1 MKKVYEKPQF
11 MFESFEMS
19 TNIASGCQHT
29 NVTYSS
35 GQTGCGYQVGGDRFN
50 NETTIFTSEV
60 SCEATQDDGV
70 YNGICY
76 HVPTAGNNIFNS

>member
-35 GQTGCGYQVGGDRFN
+35 GQTGCGYKVGRFDDMIVF
-50 NETTIFTSEV
+50 TTEV
-60 SCEATQDDGV
+60 NCESTYDDGKF
-70 YNGICY
+70 NEICY
-76 HVPTAGNNIFNS
+76 HVPTAGNTIFNS